1 MSRREG
7 QGVSV
12 VIPTLDPGAN
22 LDRCLVSVMDQ
33 GDVVCEILIVDGGS
47 LDGSIDRVCS
57 GPISV
62 LGGPGVSL
70 VDAWNLGLDRAAG
83 EWLAFL
89 DSDDV
94 WLPGALASQMR
105 TLRETGAD
113 LVSGRV
119 AYVCDEDPPPPQ
131 LRRELLTSTPI
142 GWMPGSMLVR
152 TSAARCAGHFRK
164 DFGLASDIEWIDRL
178 RSNLDWCLNDT
189 VVLRKQVTSTSV
201 SMLGSRSFD
210 GGSPLSRDLL
220 HMLRQRLA
228 GSHGIEDQGHREPR
242 GDHAPLSGGV

>member
-1 MSRREG
+1 MSPRESR
-7 QGVSV
+7 GVSV

-22 LDRCLVSVMDQ
+22 LGRCLASVMDQ
-33 GDVVCEILIVDGGS
+33 GDMVCEVLIVDGGS
-47 LDGSIDRVCS
+47 RDGSIAGISS

-70 VDAWNLGLDRAAG
+70 IDAWNLGLDSAAG

-89 DSDDV
+89 DSDDEWV
-94 WLPGALASQMR
+94 PGALVSQ
-105 TLRETGAD
+105 LRAVHDSGAD

-131 LRRELLTSTPI
+131 LRIDLLTSTPI
-142 GWMPGSMLVR
+142 GWMPGSTMVR
-152 TSAARCAGHFRK
+152 TAAARRAGHFRQ
-164 DFGLASDIEWIDRL
+164 DLGLASDIEWVDRL
-178 RSNLDWCLNDT
+178 RSTLRWCPNDS

-201 SMLGSRSFD
+201 SMRGSQSSD

-220 HMLRQRLA
+220 TMLRQRL
-228 GSHGIEDQGHREPR
+228 GESHRAQERDQ
-242 GDHAPLSGGV
+242 